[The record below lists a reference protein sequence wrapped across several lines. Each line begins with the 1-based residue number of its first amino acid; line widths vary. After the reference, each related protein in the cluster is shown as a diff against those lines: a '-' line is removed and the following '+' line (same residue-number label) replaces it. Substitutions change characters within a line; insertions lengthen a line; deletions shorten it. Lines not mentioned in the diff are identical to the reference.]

1 MQKFLGDK
9 MNVEEYIKNRLR
21 KEKLHFTLIDPDSE
35 TAKDTKKLSL
45 LKEIN
50 TDAILIGGSTQVR
63 GEELDNIIKSIK
75 KITTAPI
82 IIFPGGVGGISRY
95 ADAIFFM
102 SLLNSRNPYFI
113 TKAQAL
119 GAFQVKSSGL
129 ETLPM
134 GYLIVS
140 PGETAGFIGEADL
153 LPRNKPKIAAAYAL
167 AAQYMGMRFVY
178 LEAGSGASEPVP
190 LEMIK
195 YVKKAVDIPVIVG
208 GGIKEKEKA
217 EEISRIADI
226 LVTGTIAEENFDKL
240 KEIVNAV
247 KGIR

>member
-1 MQKFLGDK
+1 

-75 KITTAPI
+75 KITTVPI

>member
-63 GEELDNIIKSIK
+63 GEELDDIIKSIK

>member
-63 GEELDNIIKSIK
+63 GEELDDIIKSIK

-167 AAQYMGMRFVY
+167 AAQYMGMKFVY

>member
-1 MQKFLGDK
+1 

-63 GEELDNIIKSIK
+63 GEELDDIIKSIK
-75 KITTAPI
+75 KITTVPI

-240 KEIVNAV
+240 KEIVNTV

>member
-1 MQKFLGDK
+1 

-63 GEELDNIIKSIK
+63 GEELDDIIKSIK
-75 KITTAPI
+75 KITTVPI

>member
-1 MQKFLGDK
+1 
-9 MNVEEYIKNRLR
+9 
-21 KEKLHFTLIDPDSE
+21 
-35 TAKDTKKLSL
+35 
-45 LKEIN
+45 
-50 TDAILIGGSTQVR
+50 
-63 GEELDNIIKSIK
+63 
-75 KITTAPI
+75 
-82 IIFPGGVGGISRY
+82 
-95 ADAIFFM
+95 
-102 SLLNSRNPYFI
+102 
-113 TKAQAL
+113 
-119 GAFQVKSSGL
+119 
-129 ETLPM
+129 M

-167 AAQYMGMRFVY
+167 AAQYMGMKFVY